1 MSENTS
7 FKARVRRRL
16 IKAMSDLYPEVEI
29 VRARAWV
36 ARELPPGQRWMAD
49 ERSLGK
55 GTHDAYVVIIKRKP
69 EATKESGPKNL
80 TRAE

>member
-16 IKAMSDLYPEVEI
+16 IKAVSDLYPEVEI

-36 ARELPPGQRWMAD
+36 ARELPAGQRWMAD

-69 EATKESGPKNL
+69 ESTPGPTPKNPS
-80 TRAE
+80 

>member
-1 MSENTS
+1 MSENTP

-16 IKAMSDLYPEVEI
+16 IKAVSDLYPEVEI

-36 ARELPPGQRWMAD
+36 ARELPAGQRWMAD

-69 EATKESGPKNL
+69 EAAKNSAPKNL

>member
-1 MSENTS
+1 MSDNAP

-16 IKAMSDLYPEVEI
+16 IKAVTDLYPEVEI

-36 ARELPPGQRWMAD
+36 ARELPAGQRWMAD

-55 GTHDAYVVIIKRKP
+55 GTHDAYLVIIKRKSG
-69 EATKESGPKNL
+69 ATKDSEPKNL
-80 TRAE
+80 PGTV